1 MTYVTNHSAPQHSR
15 FNSFVIGVFSALIAV
30 GAGVLSLAGFVAA

>member
-15 FNSFVIGVFSALIAV
+15 FNSFVIGVFSAAIAI

>member
-15 FNSFVIGVFSALIAV
+15 FNSFVIGVFSAAIAI
-30 GAGVLSLAGFVAA
+30 GAGVLSFAGFVAA